1 MDKTQENKLKKL
13 GIFTL
18 AQANELGITQQRLSK
33 LVKQEKIKR
42 VDRGIFLHP
51 EANLDSE
58 YDFQIACAKLGPDA
72 VIGGLSALFYY
83 NLVDQS
89 PKQTWVLVPPHKI
102 TSKRAY
108 RLIRTQTPLDK
119 GVIIGNGFKIAS
131 IERAIAESFKLA
143 SKIGERTAIKA
154 CRIALQQKQTTL
166 KKIGVIAKELGLDSY
181 LTKNFDTIIGAVQ
194 RLQNKKEHQKDKK
207 LYIWE

>member
-1 MDKTQENKLKKL
+1 MNKTQETKLKKL

-18 AQANELGITQQRLSK
+18 AQANELGISQQSLSK

-42 VDRGIFLHP
+42 IDRGIFLHP
-51 EANLDSE
+51 EANLGRE

-83 NLVDQS
+83 NLAEQV

-102 TSKRAY
+102 TSSRSY

-119 GVIIGNGFKIAS
+119 GIVVGNGYKVVS
-131 IERAIAESFKLA
+131 IERAIAEGFKLA

-154 CRIALQQKQTTL
+154 CRLAIQQKQTTL
-166 KKIGVIAKELGLDSY
+166 KKVGVMAKELGLDSY
-181 LTKNFDTIIGAVQ
+181 LTKYFEAIIGAIQ
-194 RLQNKKEHQKDKK
+194 
-207 LYIWE
+207 